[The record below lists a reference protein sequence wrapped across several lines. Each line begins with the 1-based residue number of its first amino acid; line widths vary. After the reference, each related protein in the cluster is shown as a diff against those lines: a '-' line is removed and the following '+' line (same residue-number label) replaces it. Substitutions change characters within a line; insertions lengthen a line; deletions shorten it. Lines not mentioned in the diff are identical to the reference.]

1 MKDAATKKSFPITT
15 LSKED
20 LLGLETHNDSGDSF
34 PMFSEAKIMALTD
47 EDMERLASKLG
58 NDYCEQLYWQ
68 SLELLADYNFDL
80 KP

>member
-1 MKDAATKKSFPITT
+1 MKSAATKKSFPITT

-20 LLGLETHNDSGDSF
+20 LLGLESNDGNGK
-34 PMFSEAKIMALTD
+34 PMFSPKKIMALTD

-68 SLELLADYNFDL
+68 SLEILADYNFDL